1 MLKNMKTPTS
11 KRITECN
18 AISVPGRNA
27 HQRARAKFWLLFSVF
42 CLLALAP
49 GCTSLVNTPQGKI
62 LSVTERGLGFHIK
75 TTGTTTETP
84 DVVFGFWS
92 SAVVVIPTSTNVPT
106 LSPNFANTFDFGQ
119 NGALSQ
125 SISENIASGSYQTLT
140 PGQTNAVVATQPIV
154 PK

>member
-1 MLKNMKTPTS
+1 MQTTKHMKTQTT

-18 AISVPGRNA
+18 GRPVTGCRGFA
-27 HQRARAKFWLLFSVF
+27 VKALSLGLGLGAV
-42 CLLALAP
+42 ALA
-49 GCTSLVNTPQGKI
+49 GCTSMVNTPQGKI
-62 LSVTERGLGFHIK
+62 LSVTERGLGFHVK

-92 SAVVVIPTSTNVPT
+92 SAVVVIPTSTNTPT
-106 LSPNFANTFDFGQ
+106 LAPNFANTFDFGQ